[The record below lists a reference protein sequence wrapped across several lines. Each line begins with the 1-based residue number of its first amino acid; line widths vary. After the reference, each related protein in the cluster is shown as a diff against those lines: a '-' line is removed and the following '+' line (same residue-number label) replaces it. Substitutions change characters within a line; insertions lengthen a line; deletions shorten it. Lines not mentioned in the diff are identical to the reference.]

1 MKNNLKGRS
10 ESVKERSIKK
20 GDTIIKNKRKNTNT
34 STLKQR
40 NSKEKMLRIRIN
52 KRYNNNGKYNNIV
65 KRLDKEFGNV

>member
-1 MKNNLKGRS
+1 MKNNLKGRA

-20 GDTIIKNKRKNTNT
+20 EDSNIKNKRKNTNT

-40 NSKEKMLRIRIN
+40 NSKEKMLKIRIN

-65 KRLDKEFGNV
+65 KRLDKEFENE